1 MTTLTKKERE
11 DLSLLLPWYVAGT
24 LDEAQTARIDAAL
37 ERDAALRGELE
48 LVLEDQVATRE
59 LIERE
64 DVPASMNARFQAA
77 LENAVSRNTAATVP
91 EKQKATSLLNRIAGF
106 LAPPRRLAFAAAAA
120 ALLIVAQGGVILS
133 LVSSAPDSGPGYVT
147 ASGDAAGA
155 SDGLLV
161 LVRFADGA
169 GATDVATWLL
179 ANGGRVVDGPLPG
192 GLFKLRFPADAAAD
206 SAALAAAIGAQKGI
220 FAIVL
225 PGQ

>member
-24 LDEAQTARIDAAL
+24 LDETQMARIDAAL
-37 ERDAALRGELE
+37 ETDAALRTELE
-48 LVLEDQVATRE
+48 LVLEDQAAALE

-64 DVPASMNARFQAA
+64 DIPASMNARFQAA
-77 LENAVSRNTAATVP
+77 LKNAISRSTAAAS
-91 EKQKATSLLNRIAGF
+91 EKPKTAGLLERLAGF

-133 LVSSAPDSGPGYVT
+133 IVSGAPDSGPGYVT
-147 ASGDAAGA
+147 ASGDAAGP

-161 LVRFADGA
+161 LARFADGA
-169 GATDVATWLL
+169 GTSEVAAWLA

-192 GLFKLRFPADAAAD
+192 GMFKLRFPVNAAADAAA
-206 SAALAAAIGAQKGI
+206 LAGAIGAQTEI
-220 FAIVL
+220 FAVVL
-225 PGQ
+225 PAQ